1 MGVEIQGLP
10 NTERR
15 GGRKD
20 GRTDGWMG
28 VCYTIL
34 TNEGLDKV
42 AKDNYKLWCG
52 YCSSCVNSSQLFACS
67 NPREMETEMK
77 TKKKF
82 RTYMQIRIQRVKKIK
97 LNHIL
102 YIYIFVPPE
111 KLSFFYQKN

>member
-42 AKDNYKLWCG
+42 AKDNYKL
-52 YCSSCVNSSQLFACS
+52 
-67 NPREMETEMK
+67 
-77 TKKKF
+77 
-82 RTYMQIRIQRVKKIK
+82 
-97 LNHIL
+97 
-102 YIYIFVPPE
+102 
-111 KLSFFYQKN
+111 